1 MQGISHKPSRRLSRA
16 VGRSNEQMFK
26 RRDVKRKGGWGGILL
41 FMSDADVIQ
50 SEAGRSRE
58 GKQVKGTCCIGPGG
72 PRLSPLRAST

>member
-1 MQGISHKPSRRLSRA
+1 MQGISHKPSPRLSRA

-26 RRDVKRKGGWGGILL
+26 RRDVKRKGGGVLL

-58 GKQVKGTCCIGPGG
+58 GKQVKGTCCIGRGG